1 MKVLTCEQRSPEWF
15 SARNGVPTASSFN
28 KIITTNGRPS
38 DQAKG
43 YMHALAAQ
51 RITGIHE
58 DSYRSAAMD
67 EGIAREETSRLVYSM
82 MREVEVEQVGLCLS
96 DNGRWGASPDGLV
109 GDDGLVELK
118 NPSGKV
124 AVGYLLKG
132 TLPVAYF
139 TQVQG
144 QLFVT
149 ERVYCDF
156 VSYYPGLPTFI
167 LRVERDEEFI
177 EALHQELITFCD
189 ELDAICNKVESRR
202 K

>member
-1 MKVLTCEQRSPEWF
+1 MKILTCEQRSEEWF
-15 SARNGVPTASSFN
+15 AARNGVPTASSFN

-177 EALHQELITFCD
+177 EALHQGLITFCD
-189 ELDAICNKVESRR
+189 ELDAICSKVESRR

>member
-1 MKVLTCEQRSPEWF
+1 MKVLTCEQRSEEWF
-15 SARNGVPTASSFN
+15 AAHDIPTASLFK
-28 KIITTNGRPS
+28 KIITTSGTPS
-38 DQAKG
+38 RSAMD
-43 YMHALAAQ
+43 YMFTLAAQ
-51 RITGIHE
+51 RITGIYEETYH
-58 DSYRSAAMD
+58 SRAMD
-67 EGIAREETSRLVYSM
+67 EGTVREDTSRLVYSM
-82 MREVEVEQVGLCLS
+82 IHEVEVEQVGFCLA
-96 DNGRWGASPDGLV
+96 DNGRWGCSPDGLV
-109 GDDGLVELK
+109 GEDGLVEFK
-118 NPSGKV
+118 NPTGKI
-124 AVGYLLKG
+124 AIKRLLKG
-132 TLPVAYF
+132 ELPTDCF

-149 ERVYCDF
+149 ERIWCDF